1 MSARIVLWGATGYTG
16 RLVTDDLVRIGERP
30 VLAGRDASRLG
41 VLSDSH
47 GGLETQVADVERP
60 ESIRRLLDEGDVL
73 VSTVGPFTIYGKTAL
88 DAAVEAGAHYVD
100 STGEPEF
107 MRDVFAVAGPVAER
121 RGTTLLTAFGNDYV
135 PGNVAGA
142 SAVDRAGLDAR
153 RLEVAYLLPKTAGDA
168 DAGVNTKREPVIS
181 TGTRASLLAI
191 GAAPHHVRR
200 QGRLA
205 LEPSARKM
213 NAFIVDGRARWASSI
228 GGSEPLALP
237 RTYPELDDVAVFM
250 EFPGPAHVTR
260 SVALGFSLVAGAVSR
275 TAQGRR
281 AMRAGVKAAARRTGG
296 GPSAD
301 ARARSG
307 SLVVAMCR
315 GEHGRLLSA
324 VRLEGP
330 TNGYTLT
337 GHMIAWGAASLRA
350 GAQRAAGAVGPVE
363 AFGLD
368 RCEAELSRAG
378 LILSEMKDL
387 KE

>member
-1 MSARIVLWGATGYTG
+1 M
-16 RLVTDDLVRIGERP
+16 
-30 VLAGRDASRLG
+30 
-41 VLSDSH
+41 
-47 GGLETQVADVERP
+47 ADVERS
-60 ESIRRLLDEGDVL
+60 ESIRRLLEEGDVL
-73 VSTVGPFTIYGKTAL
+73 VSTVGPFTLYGKTAL
-88 DAAVEAGAHYVD
+88 DAAVEAGAHYID
-100 STGEPEF
+100 STGEPAF
-107 MRDVFAVAGPVAER
+107 MRDVFEVAGPVAER
-121 RGTTLLTAFGNDYV
+121 RGTTLLTAFGYDYV

-142 SAVDRAGLDAR
+142 SAVDRAGPDAR
-153 RLEVAYLLPKTAGDA
+153 RLEVAYLLPKTARVPGA
-168 DAGVNTKREPVIS
+168 NPKREPAIS

-205 LEPSARKM
+205 LETSARKM
-213 NAFIVDGRARWASSI
+213 NAFVVDGRARWASSI

-237 RTYPELDDVAVFM
+237 RTYPDLDDVAVFM

-260 SVALGFSLVAGAVSR
+260 SVALGFSVVAGAFGR

-281 AMRAGVKAAARRTGG
+281 AMRAGVKAAARQTGG

-307 SLVVAMCR
+307 SLIVAMCR
-315 GEHGRLLSA
+315 GEDGRLLSA

-350 GAQRAAGAVGPVE
+350 GAQKAAGAVGPVE

-368 RCEAELSRAG
+368 KCEAELSRAG
-378 LILSEMKDL
+378 LVLSEMKEL

>member
-1 MSARIVLWGATGYTG
+1 
-16 RLVTDDLVRIGERP
+16 
-30 VLAGRDASRLG
+30 
-41 VLSDSH
+41 
-47 GGLETQVADVERP
+47 
-60 ESIRRLLDEGDVL
+60 
-73 VSTVGPFTIYGKTAL
+73 
-88 DAAVEAGAHYVD
+88 
-100 STGEPEF
+100 
-107 MRDVFAVAGPVAER
+107 MRDVFSVAGPVAER
-121 RGTTLLTAFGNDYV
+121 RGTTLLTAFGYDYV

-153 RLEVAYLLPKTAGDA
+153 HLEVAYRLPKTARDAGA
-168 DAGVNTKREPVIS
+168 DAYANANTKREPVIS

-200 QGRLA
+200 QGWLA

-281 AMRAGVKAAARRTGG
+281 AMRAGVKAAARKTGG

-315 GEHGRLLSA
+315 GEDGRLLSA

-337 GHMIAWGAASLRA
+337 GHMIAWGAALLRA

-363 AFGLD
+363 AFGLE

-378 LILSEMKDL
+378 LVLSEMKEL